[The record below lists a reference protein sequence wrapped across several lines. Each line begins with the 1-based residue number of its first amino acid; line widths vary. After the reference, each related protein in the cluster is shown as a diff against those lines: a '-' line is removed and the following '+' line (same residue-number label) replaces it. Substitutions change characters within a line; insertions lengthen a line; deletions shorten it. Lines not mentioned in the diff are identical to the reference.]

1 MSDSFTAK
9 LGRIGWKSGTRL
21 DRYINRVMRAAQA
34 AGHAGGPHNARFNG
48 AHIGRGSAFGT
59 LAGAGLY
66 AGGQRR
72 AVVKARITKLKR
84 GDLGAAR
91 AHLRYIQRDGV
102 TPDGEP
108 GQLYGRDT
116 DEANGT
122 EFLDTCDGDRHQFR
136 LIVSAEDAAELA
148 DLRPFIRDLMHK
160 AEADL
165 GTRLD
170 WVAVD
175 HFNTGHPHTHIVIRG
190 KDDKGEDLIIARDY
204 MSHGFRMRARELVTL
219 ELGPEIESDMT
230 FKLAREVDAERFTRL
245 DRAFLDHTKRG
256 YLAISAMPPAER
268 QTHAAYMG
276 RLHKLEQLGLVR
288 EFQTGVWEIPAEVE
302 GKLKSI
308 GTRGDIIKTMHR
320 ALRQAGIDRPAGSF
334 SLFDP
339 AKPNARIVGCVAGI
353 GLADEISDRHYVVI
367 DGTDGK
373 VHYADVGHLPPELV
387 PERGMIAA
395 IEAQAGG
402 EGQKQRT
409 RLRIL
414 SYLSL
419 EKLVTAEGATWLD
432 KSLLSKRPE
441 PLIDQGFGAEAR
453 GVLARRRQWL
463 MSQGMAQL
471 TPDGTFRPVPD
482 LLNQL
487 RARDLRKAGAAL
499 SKQLGLAYTESRE
512 GERISGMNART
523 LCLASGKF
531 AVIQMAK
538 EFALVPWQQGLEKLR
553 GQPVSGYRASDGLEW
568 DRPRTRKVGLALS

>member
-1 MSDSFTAK
+1 MSDSFTPK

-34 AGHAGGPHNARFNG
+34 AGHISGSRNSRFNG

-72 AVVKARITKLKR
+72 VVVKARITKLKR

-91 AHLRYIQRDGV
+91 AHLRYTQRDGV

-122 EFLDTCDGDRHQFR
+122 EFLDACDGDRHQFR
-136 LIVSAEDAAELA
+136 LIVSAEDATELA
-148 DLRPFIRDLMHK
+148 DLRPFIRDLMQK

-175 HFNTGHPHTHIVIRG
+175 HFNTGHPHTHVVVRG
-190 KDDKGEDLIIARDY
+190 KDDRGEDLIIARDY

-230 FKLAREVDAERFTRL
+230 LKLAREVEAERFTRL
-245 DRAFLDHTKRG
+245 DRALLAHAKRG
-256 YLAISAMPPAER
+256 FLAISAMPPAER
-268 QTHAAYMG
+268 QTHAAHMG
-276 RLHKLEQLGLVR
+276 RLRKLEQLGLVR
-288 EFQTGVWEIPAEVE
+288 EFQTGVWEVPADIEP
-302 GKLKSI
+302 KLKSL
-308 GTRGDIIKTMHR
+308 GTRGDIIKTMQR
-320 ALRQAGIDRPAGSF
+320 ALREAGLDRAAGDF

-339 AKPNARIVGCVAGI
+339 TKPSTRIAGRVAGI
-353 GLADEISDRHYVVI
+353 GLTDEINDRHYVVI

-395 IEAQAGG
+395 IDAPTSDE
-402 EGQKQRT
+402 EQKPRI

-414 SYLSL
+414 SYLNL

-432 KSLLSKRPE
+432 KQLLNRKPE
-441 PLIDQGFGAEAR
+441 PFIDRGFGVEAR
-453 GVLARRRQWL
+453 GALARRRQWL
-463 MSQGMAQL
+463 LSQGLAQL
-471 TPDGTFRPVPD
+471 SQDGTLRPVPD
-482 LLNQL
+482 LLSEL
-487 RARDLRKAGAAL
+487 RSRDLRLAGATL
-499 SKQLGLAYTESRE
+499 SKRLGLSYVELRE
-512 GERISGMNART
+512 GETTSGSYNQIVH
-523 LCLASGKF
+523 LGSGKF
-531 AVIQMAK
+531 AIVQMAK
-538 EFALVPWQQGLEKLR
+538 EFTLVPWQRGFERQIGEQLSDYRMPSGLDWNH
-553 GQPVSGYRASDGLEW
+553 SRAPKIGL
-568 DRPRTRKVGLALS
+568 

>member
-1 MSDSFTAK
+1 MSDSFTPK
-9 LGRIGWKSGTRL
+9 LGRIGWKSGARL

-34 AGHAGGPHNARFNG
+34 AGHIGGSSNGRFSG
-48 AHIGRGSAFGT
+48 AHIGKGSAFGT

-72 AVVKARITKLKR
+72 VVVKARITKLKR

-102 TPDGEP
+102 TPEGEP

-122 EFLDTCDGDRHQFR
+122 EFLDACDGDRHQFR

-165 GTRLD
+165 GTKLD

-190 KDDKGEDLIIARDY
+190 KDDRGEDLIIARDY

-230 FKLAREVDAERFTRL
+230 LKLTREVEAERFTRL
-245 DRAFLDHTKRG
+245 DRALLDHTKRG
-256 YLAISAMPPAER
+256 FLAISAMPPAER
-268 QTHAAYMG
+268 QTHAAYVG
-276 RLHKLEQLGLVR
+276 RLRKLEQLELVR
-288 EFQTGVWEIPAEVE
+288 EFQTGVWEVPAEIE

-320 ALRQAGIDRPAGSF
+320 ALSEAGIERPAGSF

-339 AKPNARIVGCVAGI
+339 AKPNARIVGRVAGV
-353 GLADEISDRHYVVI
+353 GLTDEINDRHYVVI

-402 EGQKQRT
+402 EDQKPRT

-419 EKLVTAEGATWLD
+419 EKLVAAEGATWLD
-432 KSLLSKRPE
+432 KQLLSRKPE
-441 PLIDQGFGAEAR
+441 LFIDRGFGAEAR
-453 GVLARRRQWL
+453 GALARRGQWL
-463 MSQGMAQL
+463 VAQGLAQL
-471 TPDGTFRPVPD
+471 TPDSTLRPVPGMLD
-482 LLNQL
+482 QL
-487 RARDLRKAGAAL
+487 RQRDLRQASVAL
-499 SKQLGLAYTESRE
+499 SKELGLAYLEPRE
-512 GERISGMNART
+512 GGQISGTCERT
-523 LCLASGKF
+523 IQLASGRF
-531 AVIQMAK
+531 AVVQMAK
-538 EFALVPWQQGLEKLR
+538 EFTLVPWQPKLEMLR
-553 GQPVSGYRASDGLEW
+553 CTRLLVQMNKGRLE
-568 DRPRTRKVGLALS
+568 LELSKSRQKSLGF